1 MKIIITEEQLRQI
14 TESENKRKLMSIPI
28 ELFYNKMEAILDNYK
43 KKGFDGIKLVGDL
56 DLSKLDV
63 DDIEKILNE
72 VVIVTGNLDLR
83 NTDITT
89 LGKLESV
96 GGDFNLTYTLIES
109 LGNLKYVGG
118 YLSLKETSITSLGNL
133 EKVGTALYLEGTPIT
148 SLGELKS
155 VGDDL
160 DLDSSKIKSLGNLKS
175 VGENLYLRH
184 TPLGKKLKESGMSK
198 DEIKNKFG
206 VNGNLYI

>member
-14 TESENKRKLMSIPI
+14 VESENKKKLLSIPT
-28 ELFYNKMEAILDNYK
+28 ELFYDKRDTILDNYK

-63 DDIEKILNE
+63 EDIEKILNE

-83 NTDITT
+83 YTDITT

-118 YLSLKETSITSLGNL
+118 YFSLKVTSITSLGNL

-160 DLDSSKIKSLGNLKS
+160 DLDSTKIKSLGNLKS

-184 TPLGKKLKESGMSK
+184 TPLGKKLKESGMSE

-206 VNGNLYI
+206 VKGNLYL

>member
-1 MKIIITEEQLRQI
+1 MKIIINERQLRQI
-14 TESENKRKLMSIPI
+14 VESENKKKLMSIST
-28 ELFYNKMEAILDNYK
+28 ELFYNKVDVILDNYK
-43 KKGFDGIKLVGDL
+43 KKGFDGIKLDGDL
-56 DLSKLDV
+56 NLGKLDV
-63 DDIEKILNE
+63 EDIEKILNE

-109 LGNLKYVGG
+109 LGNLKEVGG
-118 YLSLKETSITSLGNL
+118 YLSLRETSITSLGNL
-133 EKVGTALYLEGTPIT
+133 EKVGDALYLQGAPIT

-155 VGDDL
+155 VGHDL

-175 VGENLYLRH
+175 VGHNLYLRR
-184 TPLGKKLKESGMSK
+184 TPLGKKLKESGMSE
-198 DEIKNKFG
+198 DEIKNKFE
-206 VNGNLYI
+206 VKGNLYL